1 MDRASYVCFGPKYSL
16 FLQMSRELRDLHNQ
30 KTQPGNTNHFTG
42 VTSNEQLTKYFR
54 ARLVRSLLH
63 ISKTTKSRLSF
74 GLLPMHGLSFKAR
87 RSKLCMQPPFMRA
100 LVLGRSR
107 PASAASEAVS
117 WYVLFGVSKNHR
129 RKRFW
134 GSWLKSKVAQ
144 RPRFRGTGWPQ
155 IQPPRPSEAKKGKSR
170 DFTHIWGR
178 SRPRLQSD
186 LRGRSRLWPQIR
198 PPRPSEAVF

>member
-1 MDRASYVCFGPKYSL
+1 MESYYIFQKPQKAVCHSF
-16 FLQMSRELRDLHNQ
+16 
-30 KTQPGNTNHFTG
+30 
-42 VTSNEQLTKYFR
+42 
-54 ARLVRSLLH
+54 A
-63 ISKTTKSRLSF
+63 LS
-74 GLLPMHGLSFKAR
+74 PMHGLSFKAR

-129 RKRFW
+129 RTRFL

-155 IQPPRPSEAKKGKSR
+155 IRPPRSPEAKIGKNRDFKQFDGWSLLHTSRPPIWGCSRPRPQWPPRP
-170 DFTHIWGR
+170 
-178 SRPRLQSD
+178 
-186 LRGRSRLWPQIR
+186 WPQIR
-198 PPRPSEAVF
+198 PPRLFEAATSNPTLSPSEAV

>member
-1 MDRASYVCFGPKYSL
+1 MISYYIFQKPQKAVCQY
-16 FLQMSRELRDLHNQ
+16 
-30 KTQPGNTNHFTG
+30 
-42 VTSNEQLTKYFR
+42 
-54 ARLVRSLLH
+54 
-63 ISKTTKSRLSF
+63 F
-74 GLLPMHGLSFKAR
+74 GLFPMHGLSFKAR

-129 RKRFW
+129 RTRFL

-155 IQPPRPSEAKKGKSR
+155 IRPTRSSEAKNGKNR
-170 DFTHIWGR
+170 DFRQLEGWSLLHT
-178 SRPRLQSD
+178 SRPPL
-186 LRGRSRLWPQIR
+186 
-198 PPRPSEAVF
+198 EAVRGCNLNPTSEVTKLFNELCQYVQNTLFWILFLRYNFGHLYVDFEESAHHFL